1 MNPSRPLTPEQLP
14 ASALLDALDDGVLLI
29 GQGNLVVWINRPLER
44 LLGIDRATLHGSDA
58 GWFVRRHLAPDLTE
72 GCAAA
77 LLSELHGTTEFVC
90 TLRTSGGEERECLV
104 SIRVLSD
111 EPFRGMRLVRFRE
124 IAGQRRP
131 GEGLLESGG
140 QYPAIF
146 DSIGTG
152 FCIIEMLLD
161 AGGNPVDYRFLKVNR
176 AFERLTGIHGAAGK
190 RMRELIPDHEDYWYE
205 LFGTVVRT
213 GKPGRFTRAARLP
226 GSEWF
231 DVYALPLGGSGG
243 KRVVL
248 LLDDVTERERAKEA
262 LSASEKRFR
271 GVFDRAG
278 IGIALVD
285 MNGRIMEANPRLQ
298 EILGYTAEELSRL
311 TFTEVTF
318 PEDAG
323 IDQNLFEAM
332 IAGMWN
338 SYVVE
343 KRYLTKRGHL
353 VWGRMTAS
361 LLLDE
366 EGRPHYVIGMLEDI
380 TDRKRVERALRESE
394 ERLRA
399 VLENSLDAAYR
410 RNLQTDRYDYM
421 SPVIERIL
429 GFTPEEMGAMSTDEV
444 LDRTHP
450 DDRVRVQEERARAS
464 AAGHGILE
472 YRFRTKGGEYRW
484 LADHFAVTRD
494 AQGRSLFRSGVIRD
508 VTERK
513 RAEGTLRESEEKY
526 RNLVENSIDAVLF
539 AAPDG
544 SIYAANSEAC
554 RIFGMTEEELIHAGR
569 DGIADLSDPRLKP
582 ALEERARTGRFR
594 GELRFRRKD
603 GTVFPVEISSA
614 LFEDRDGHTRTTMFI
629 RDITERKRA
638 EEALVRRTEDLVQ
651 ASRALEKARDE
662 ANMYLDILT
671 HDVRNANTV
680 VSMYADLLVDLA
692 EGDLKTYTEKLQ
704 AGIGRSNDILRNVA
718 TVRRIHEEH
727 TGLVPVDLDA
737 VVQSE
742 IRSFP
747 GASIRYRDA
756 HLDVLA
762 DGLLSTIFNN
772 LIGNAVK
779 HGGPGVVVT
788 ISVEEQDGTVL
799 VAVEDNGPGVP
810 DEMKGRIFTRFE
822 RGMARGSGQGLG
834 LYIVRTLVTRYG
846 GQVRVEDRIPGR
858 PEEGAA
864 FRFTLKKA

>member
-1 MNPSRPLTPEQLP
+1 MNPSRPFTAELLP
-14 ASALLDALDDGVLLI
+14 ASALLDALDDGALLL
-29 GQGNLVVWINRPLER
+29 GNQVAWINRPLER

-58 GWFVRRHLAPDLTE
+58 DWFVRRHLAPRLTE
-72 GCAAA
+72 GCAAT
-77 LLSELHGTTEFVC
+77 LLAELHDTTEFVC
-90 TLRTSGGEERECLV
+90 TIRTSGGREHECLV
-104 SIRVLSD
+104 SIKALSD
-111 EPFRGMRLVRFRE
+111 ESLQGMRLVRFRE
-124 IAGQRRP
+124 NTGQGHP
-131 GEGLLESGG
+131 GKGLPESGG
-140 QYPAIF
+140 QYLTVF
-146 DSIGTG
+146 DSIDAGL
-152 FCIIEMLLD
+152 CIIEMIFD
-161 AGGNPVDYRFLKVNR
+161 AGGNPVDYFFLKVNR
-176 AFERLTGIHGAAGK
+176 AFERLTGLHDAAGK
-190 RMRELIPDHEDYWYE
+190 RARELIPDHEDYWYE
-205 LFGTVVRT
+205 LFGTVART
-213 GKPGRFTRAARLP
+213 GKPGRFTGAARLP
-226 GSEWF
+226 RSGWF
-231 DVYALPLGGSGG
+231 DVYAFPLGGPGSN
-243 KRVVL
+243 RVAL
-248 LLDDVTERERAKEA
+248 LLDDVTEQKRAEEA
-262 LSASEKRFR
+262 LHASEKRFR
-271 GVFDRAG
+271 GIFDRAG
-278 IGIALVD
+278 IGIAIVD
-285 MNGRIMEANPRLQ
+285 MNGRITEANPRLR

-311 TFTEVTF
+311 TFAGVTY
-318 PEDAG
+318 PEDVNV
-323 IDQNLFEAM
+323 DQNLFEAM
-332 IAGMWN
+332 IAGMWDT
-338 SYVVE
+338 YVVE

-361 LLLDE
+361 LLSDA
-366 EGRPHYVIGMLEDI
+366 EGRPHHVIGMLEDI
-380 TDRKRVERALRESE
+380 TGRKRVEKALRESE

-399 VLENSLDAAYR
+399 ILENSLDAAYR

-429 GFTPEEMGAMSTDEV
+429 GFTPEEMGAMPTAEA

-450 DDRVRVQEERARAS
+450 DDRATVQEELARAS
-464 AAGHGILE
+464 AAGQGILE

-484 LADHFAVTRD
+484 LADHFTVTRD
-494 AQGRSLFRSGVIRD
+494 AQGRSLFRSGVVRD

-513 RAEGTLRESEEKY
+513 RAEDTLRESEEKY

-544 SIYAANSEAC
+544 SIYAANPEAR
-554 RIFGMTEEELIHAGR
+554 RIFGMTEEELIRAGR
-569 DGIADLSDPRLKP
+569 DGIADLTDPRLKP

-603 GTVFPVEISSA
+603 GTVFPVEISTA

-629 RDITERKRA
+629 RDISERKQA
-638 EEALVRRTEDLVQ
+638 EEALVHRTQDLV
-651 ASRALEKARDE
+651 RANREVEKARDE
-662 ANMYLDILT
+662 SNMYLDILT

-692 EGDLKTYTEKLQ
+692 EGDLKTYAEKLQ
-704 AGIGRSNDILRNVA
+704 AGIERSNDILRNVA

-727 TGLVPVDLDA
+727 TDLVPVDLDA
-737 VVQSE
+737 VVRHE
-742 IRSFP
+742 IKSFP
-747 GASIRYRDA
+747 RASITYQDA

-788 ISVEEQDGTVL
+788 IRVEEQDGMVL
-799 VAVEDNGPGVP
+799 VSVEDNGPGVP
-810 DEMKGRIFTRFE
+810 DKVKGRLFTRFE

-846 GQVRVEDRIPGR
+846 GRVRVGDRVPGR